1 MNLLKYEEFIEKLRE
16 SPKKYRDVIK
26 NEYDNWVKREIV
38 YRSLTNAFTAIALG
52 IANIN
57 PIYGLIVLAITLTC
71 YLVALSKLER
81 NLSMLRELLT
91 GNCTVS
97 PMNWREV
104 FERDIL
110 TIGWFI
116 AVTIILILMLLGP

>member
-1 MNLLKYEEFIEKLRE
+1 MEYEEFIKKLKEEPEKYKE
-16 SPKKYRDVIK
+16 IIK

-57 PIYGLIVLAITLTC
+57 PIYGLIVLVITLTC
-71 YLVALSKLER
+71 YLTALSKVER
-81 NLSMLRELLT
+81 NLSTLRELLT
-91 GNCTVS
+91 ENCTAS

-104 FERDIL
+104 FEKDIL

-116 AVTIILILMLLGP
+116 AVAIILILMLLGS

>member
-1 MNLLKYEEFIEKLRE
+1 MEYEEFIKKLKEEPEKYKE
-16 SPKKYRDVIK
+16 IIK

-57 PIYGLIVLAITLTC
+57 PIYGLIVLVITLTC
-71 YLVALSKLER
+71 YLTALSKVER
-81 NLSMLRELLT
+81 NLSTLRELLT
-91 GNCTVS
+91 ENCTAS

-104 FERDIL
+104 LEKDIL

-116 AVTIILILMLLGP
+116 AVAIILILMLLGP